1 MKKTYLAGLLL
12 AASSAFAQVGVQPDL
27 IRMDGE
33 FAQASQRAAKVS
45 AYDDTVWF
53 NSFDT
58 AADWTMTSAGGLS
71 TEGWQISN
79 ATGSNTG
86 TWYFQNGRI
95 SSTTGGNYAVIVPS
109 DPNAPTFNQATMVN
123 SSAIDISSYT
133 GQLVL
138 SYEKYG
144 ARFID
149 TLRIEVSNDNMN
161 WIQLD
166 DNSDF
171 PINSTQTS
179 YILPNPTSDDLF
191 IPSSIVNGDS
201 LFVRFNWDA
210 NTGQPGIGYGFFVDD
225 VLIADVAGND
235 LQIEQT
241 AFFQDVRLLY
251 SWYFGAMPERQ
262 AAADTLSFSAT
273 YINRG
278 KNVAP
283 NSHLEL
289 VVSGQDSETLISPKS
304 NTPVGQLGDTART
317 ADYVM
322 DQGKGRYTF
331 TWNILSDST
340 DNIPDNSTRSVNL
353 DVTDNVYSMAPYPV
367 SAGGAFGKGGT
378 ATSEYVLTQ
387 DYYIMTTDTIN
398 GIGIAFDSE
407 WSRPGASFQLSL
419 IDVNDVAVA
428 ETDYYTSSEEMI
440 LDSVIYFP
448 TVSQAAIAP
457 GTYSVRFELFSN
469 DSLFPVACVDPASPI
484 EPAPSGGFYT
494 RTSLAFGG
502 SSYIEDMVYI
512 TLKNNDN
519 VVCDASATVTGT
531 VEDQDTPGYL
541 GAISIDDVTKME
553 GPIFT
558 YSWTG
563 PNGFTSGDRDIASLT
578 AQGVYSVEITDV
590 NRCKTTKD
598 FTVGGNVGVNDIN
611 FEGDVTLFPNPNN
624 GNFQLSLDGVEA
636 GAYTMTVKNVL
647 GQSLLV
653 KNINIASSHTENVE
667 VSNLSKGIYF
677 VEVENNAGNKTV
689 VSFIVE

>member
-45 AYDDTVWF
+45 SYDDTVWF

-58 AADWTMTSAGGLS
+58 AADWTMTGGGLV

-79 ATGSNTG
+79 AAGSNTG
-86 TWYFQNGRI
+86 TWYFANTRI
-95 SSTTGGNYAVIVPS
+95 TSTTGGNYAVIVPS

-123 SSAIDISSYT
+123 SQAIDISAYT
-133 GQLVL
+133 NQLVL

-144 ARFID
+144 ARFVD
-149 TLRIEVSNDNMN
+149 TLRIEVSGDNMN

-171 PINSTQTS
+171 PINSTNS
-179 YILPNPTSDDLF
+179 NYILPNPTSDDLF
-191 IPSSIVNGDS
+191 IPASVVNGDS
-201 LFVRFNWDA
+201 LWVRFNWDA
-210 NTGQPGIGYGFFVDD
+210 NSVQPGIGYGFFIDD
-225 VLIADVAGND
+225 VLISDVAEND
-235 LQIEQT
+235 LQIDQT
-241 AFFQDVRLLY
+241 AFFQDVRILY
-251 SWYFGAMPERQ
+251 SWYFGTMPERQ
-262 AAADTLSFSAT
+262 AEVDTLSFSAT

-278 KNVAP
+278 KNDAT

-289 VVSGQDSETLISPKS
+289 VVSGQDSETLLSAMS
-304 NTPVGQLGDTART
+304 TTPVGQLGDTART
-317 ADYVM
+317 SNYVM
-322 DQGKGRYTF
+322 DQGRGTYTY
-331 TWNILSDST
+331 TWNILSDSV
-340 DNIPDNSTRSVNL
+340 DNTPDNNTHSVDL
-353 DVTDNVYSMAPYPV
+353 DVSDNVYSMAPYPV
-367 SAGGAFGKGGT
+367 SAANALGKGGT
-378 ATSEYVLTQ
+378 ATSEYVITQ
-387 DYYIMTTDTIN
+387 DYYIMTNDTIN
-398 GIGIAFDSE
+398 GIGIAFDSD

-419 IDVNDVAVA
+419 IDANDVAVA
-428 ETDYYTSSEEMI
+428 ETDYYTSTQEMI

-448 TVSQAAIAP
+448 TTAQSAITP
-457 GTYSVRFELFSN
+457 GNYSVRFELFSN
-469 DSLFPVACVDPASPI
+469 DSLFPLTCVDPASPI
-484 EPAPSGGFYT
+484 EPTGTGSFFS
-494 RTSLAFGG
+494 RTTLLFGG
-502 SSYIEDMVYI
+502 GNYIEDMVYV

-519 VVCDASATVTGT
+519 VVCDATADVTAT

-541 GAISIDDVTKME
+541 GAITIDDVTKME

-558 YSWTG
+558 YAWTG
-563 PNGFTSGDRDIASLT
+563 PSNFSSSDRNISNLT
-578 AQGVYSVEITDV
+578 NQGVYTVEVTDV
-590 NRCKTTKD
+590 NRCTTTKD

-624 GNFQLSLDGVEA
+624 GNFQLSLEGVEA

-647 GQSLLV
+647 GQSMLV
-653 KNINIASSHTENVE
+653 KNISVASSHTENVE

-677 VEVENNAGNKTV
+677 VEIENNAGNKTV